1 VLPDIGARSYG
12 GRVCATPGASK
23 SAAVI
28 FLMIMRLQDLKDAGR
43 VLEKRLTITF
53 YDQARQRPL
62 SVFGFLM
69 SATTG
74 GLPSGGN
81 CQK

>member
-1 VLPDIGARSYG
+1 
-12 GRVCATPGASK
+12 
-23 SAAVI
+23 
-28 FLMIMRLQDLKDAGR
+28 MIMRLQDLKDAGR

-69 SATTG
+69 SATIG